1 MMRVLL
7 AEDDPLIARDVV
19 AHLSKAGFNIVHEKD
34 GEAVLFAGEHD
45 DFAAVILDLG
55 LPTLDGLTILKRWR
69 SGGRDMPVIILTAR
83 GNWEERVEGINAGAD
98 DYLGK
103 PFRMAELLARLH
115 AVLRRYSG
123 QASAVL
129 SSGSV
134 SIDTR
139 RLSVMVDGM
148 PVDITPLEYKCLSV
162 LMQNRSRAVS
172 QMELTEQLYT
182 QDFERESNSVEVL
195 IGRLRK
201 KLGRDTIITR
211 RGFGY
216 QIAGEEQP

>member
-1 MMRVLL
+1 MRLLL
-7 AEDDPLIARDVV
+7 AEDDPLIGRDVT
-19 AHLSKAGFNIVHEKD
+19 AHLTRAGFNVVHEKD
-34 GEAVLFAGEHD
+34 GEAVLFAGEHE

-55 LPTLDGLTILKRWR
+55 LPKIDGLTILKRWR
-69 SGGRDMPVIILTAR
+69 ASGRDMPVIILTAR

-103 PFRMAELLARLH
+103 PFRIAELLARLH
-115 AVLRRYSG
+115 AILRRYSG
-123 QASAVL
+123 QANPIL
-129 SSGSV
+129 SSGPV

-139 RLSVMVDGM
+139 RRTVMVDGV
-148 PVDITPLEYKCLSV
+148 PVDVTPLEYKCLAV
-162 LMQNRSRAVS
+162 LMQNRDRAIS
-172 QMELTEQLYT
+172 QLELTEQLYA

-201 KLGRDTIITR
+201 KLGKDTILTR

-216 QIAGEEQP
+216 QIAADEVA

>member
-1 MMRVLL
+1 MRVLL
-7 AEDDPLIARDVV
+7 AEDDPLIARDVA
-19 AHLSKAGFNIVHEKD
+19 AHLTKAGFTVTHEKD
-34 GEAVLFAGEHD
+34 GEAVLFAGETE

-55 LPTLDGLTILKRWR
+55 LPSMDGLTILKTWR
-69 SGGRDMPVIILTAR
+69 SKGRDMPVIILTAR

-103 PFRMAELLARLH
+103 PFRIAELIARLH

-123 QASAVL
+123 QSSAVL
-129 SSGSV
+129 SSGPV

-139 RLSVMVDGM
+139 RRTVAVDGL
-148 PVDITPLEYKCLSV
+148 PVDVTPLEYKCLSV

-201 KLGRDTIITR
+201 KLGRDAILTR

-216 QIAGEEQP
+216 QIAADETA

>member
-1 MMRVLL
+1 MRVLL

-19 AHLSKAGFNIVHEKD
+19 THLTRAGFNVVHESD
-34 GEAVLFAGEHD
+34 GEDILFAGEHD

-55 LPTLDGLTILKRWR
+55 LPKIDGLTILKKWR
-69 SGGRDMPVIILTAR
+69 SNGRDMPVIILTAR

-103 PFRMAELLARLH
+103 PFRIAELLARLN

-129 SSGSV
+129 SSGGI

-139 RLSVMVDGM
+139 QRTVLVDGL
-148 PVDITPLEYKCLSV
+148 PVDVTPLEYKCLSV
-162 LMQNRSRAVS
+162 LMQNRHRAVS
-172 QMELTEQLYT
+172 QMELTDQLYS

-201 KLGRDTIITR
+201 KLRRDAIVTR

-216 QIAGEEQP
+216 QIATDETT

>member
-1 MMRVLL
+1 MRILL
-7 AEDDPLIARDVV
+7 AEDDPLIARDVIR
-19 AHLSKAGFNIVHEKD
+19 HLTRAGFSVVHEID

-45 DFAAVILDLG
+45 DFTAVILDLG
-55 LPTLDGLTILKRWR
+55 LPNIDGLSILRRWR
-69 SGGRDMPVIILTAR
+69 SNGRDMPVIILTAR

-103 PFRMAELLARLH
+103 PFRIAELLARLH

-129 SSGSV
+129 SSGPV

-139 RLSVMVDGM
+139 RRAVSVSGV
-148 PVDITPLEYKCLSV
+148 PVDVTPLEYKCLCV
-162 LMQNRSRAVS
+162 LMQNRYRAVS
-172 QMELTEQLYT
+172 QIELTEQLYA

-201 KLGRDTIITR
+201 KLGREAIVTR

-216 QIAGEEQP
+216 QIATDET

>member
-1 MMRVLL
+1 MMRLLL
-7 AEDDPLIARDVV
+7 AEDDPLIARDVT
-19 AHLSKAGFNIVHEKD
+19 AQLTKAGFNVFHVTD
-34 GEAVLFAGEHD
+34 GEAVLFSGQHE
-45 DFAAVILDLG
+45 DFSAVILDLG
-55 LPTLDGLTILKRWR
+55 LPKIDGLTILKKWR
-69 SGGRDMPVIILTAR
+69 SSGRDMPVIILTAR

-103 PFRMAELLARLH
+103 PFRIAELLARLH

-123 QASAVL
+123 QAGPVL
-129 SSGSV
+129 SSGPI

-139 RLSVMVDGM
+139 RRTVTVDGV
-148 PVDITPLEYKCLSV
+148 PVEVTPLEYKCLSV
-162 LMQNRSRAVS
+162 LMQNRGRAIS
-172 QMELTEQLYT
+172 QLELTEQLYA

-201 KLGRDTIITR
+201 KLGRDAILTR

-216 QIAGEEQP
+216 QIAADDVP

>member
-1 MMRVLL
+1 MRVLL
-7 AEDDPLIARDVV
+7 AEDDPLIARDV
-19 AHLSKAGFNIVHEKD
+19 AAQLTKAGFTVAHEKD
-34 GEAVLFAGEHD
+34 GEAALFAGETE

-55 LPTLDGLTILKRWR
+55 LPSMDGLTILKSWR
-69 SGGRDMPVIILTAR
+69 AKGRDMPVIILTAR

-103 PFRMAELLARLH
+103 PFRIAELIARLH

-123 QASAVL
+123 QSSAIL
-129 SSGSV
+129 SSGPV

-139 RLSVMVDGM
+139 RRTVAVDGL
-148 PVDITPLEYKCLSV
+148 PVEVTPLEYKCLSV

-201 KLGRDTIITR
+201 KLGRDAILTR

-216 QIAGEEQP
+216 QIAVDETA

>member
-1 MMRVLL
+1 MRVLL
-7 AEDDPLIARDVV
+7 AEDDALIARDVV
-19 AHLSKAGFNIVHEKD
+19 THLTRAGFNVVHESD

-55 LPTLDGLTILKRWR
+55 LPKVDGLTILKKWR
-69 SGGRDMPVIILTAR
+69 SNGRDMPVIILTAR

-103 PFRMAELLARLH
+103 PFRIAELLARLN

-129 SSGSV
+129 SSGAI

-139 RLSVMVDGM
+139 RRTVLVDGL
-148 PVDITPLEYKCLSV
+148 PVDVTPLEYKCLSV
-162 LMQNRSRAVS
+162 LMQNRHRAVS
-172 QMELTEQLYT
+172 QIELTEQLYS

-195 IGRLRK
+195 IGRLRR
-201 KLGRDTIITR
+201 KLGRDAILTR

-216 QIAGEEQP
+216 QIATDETT

>member
-1 MMRVLL
+1 
-7 AEDDPLIARDVV
+7 
-19 AHLSKAGFNIVHEKD
+19 
-34 GEAVLFAGEHD
+34 
-45 DFAAVILDLG
+45 
-55 LPTLDGLTILKRWR
+55 
-69 SGGRDMPVIILTAR
+69 MPVIILTAR
-83 GNWEERVEGINAGAD
+83 SNWEERVEGINAGAD

-103 PFRMAELLARLH
+103 PFRIAELLARLH

-129 SSGSV
+129 SSGPV

-139 RLSVMVDGM
+139 RRAVMVDGV
-148 PVDITPLEYKCLSV
+148 PVDVTPLEYKCLSV

-201 KLGRDTIITR
+201 KLGRDAIVTR

-216 QIAGEEQP
+216 QIAADE

>member
-1 MMRVLL
+1 MRVLL
-7 AEDDPLIARDVV
+7 AEDDALIARDVV
-19 AHLSKAGFNIVHEKD
+19 THLTRAGFNVVHESD

-55 LPTLDGLTILKRWR
+55 LPKVDGLTILGKGR
-69 SGGRDMPVIILTAR
+69 SNGRDMPVIILTAR
-83 GNWEERVEGINAGAD
+83 GNWEEGVEGINAGAD

-103 PFRMAELLARLH
+103 PFRIAELLARLN

-129 SSGSV
+129 SSGAI

-139 RLSVMVDGM
+139 RRTVLVDGL
-148 PVDITPLEYKCLSV
+148 PVDVTPLEYKCLSV
-162 LMQNRSRAVS
+162 LMQNRHRAVS
-172 QMELTEQLYT
+172 QIELTEQLYS

-195 IGRLRK
+195 IGRLRR
-201 KLGRDTIITR
+201 KLGRDAILTR

-216 QIAGEEQP
+216 QIAADETT